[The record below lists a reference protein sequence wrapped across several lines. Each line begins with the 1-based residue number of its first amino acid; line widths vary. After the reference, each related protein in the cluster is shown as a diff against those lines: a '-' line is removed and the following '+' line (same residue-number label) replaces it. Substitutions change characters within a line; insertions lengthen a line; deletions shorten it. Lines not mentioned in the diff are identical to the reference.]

1 MPIATLEIESLEETH
16 MYNLQSIID
25 VDDNHI
31 TVRIIVSGTL
41 YTYNDMVRL
50 GKYIKECL

>member
-1 MPIATLEIESLEETH
+1 MHIEKLEIESLEETN
-16 MYNLQSIID
+16 MYNLKSIID
-25 VDDNHI
+25 VGDNNI

>member
-25 VDDNHI
+25 VGNNYI